1 VLDQYDPQTGGF
13 VSTHESDSSARPGME
28 ECVRFHGHLCPGL
41 SIGFKAAAALL
52 AALRVKRAEDEELVT
67 IVKTDACGADAMQVM
82 TGCTFGK
89 GNFLFKNYGKHAF
102 TLASRRSGRA
112 FRACLKA
119 GAVMPDPVH
128 RALLQKV
135 QGGIATPEEAERY
148 KALHL
153 QAADRVLQMTA
164 EDLFSIEEVAMEL
177 PPKARVVASEVCPSC
192 GEPVRV
198 DYLTSSGGAAICP
211 GCRERRGSPAA

>member
-1 VLDQYDPQTGGF
+1 MDAAGGF
-13 VSTHESDSSARPGME
+13 VSTHESDTSEKPGME

-41 SIGFKAAAALL
+41 AIGFKAAAALL
-52 AALRVKRAEDEELVT
+52 AALRARRAEDEELVT
-67 IVKTDACGADAMQVM
+67 IVETDACGADAMQVV

-119 GAVMPDPVH
+119 DAVTPDPSH

-135 QGGIATPEEAERY
+135 QGGIATPEEAERFRT
-148 KALHL
+148 LHL
-153 QAADRVLQMTA
+153 QAADRVLQMKA
-164 EDLFSIEEVAMEL
+164 EDLFSIEEVALEL
-177 PPKARVVASEVCPSC
+177 PPKARMVASEVCPSC
-192 GEPVRV
+192 GESVRV
-198 DYLTSSGGAAICP
+198 DYLTSLGGVAICP
-211 GCRERRGSPAA
+211 GCRERQGSLAV